1 MSWRGFFRGEK
12 ADSDLIQEIDLFLAE
27 EIDENMARGLSPEE
41 ASRQARLK
49 FGNPRQVRESLW
61 QQNTV
66 AFVDSVWH
74 DLKYSF
80 RTLARSPGFTLMA
93 VFVIALGIGANV
105 ALFTVVRS
113 LLLNPLPYRDPA
125 ALC

>member
-1 MSWRGFFRGEK
+1 MKTWP
-12 ADSDLIQEIDLFLAE
+12 
-27 EIDENMARGLSPEE
+27 RGLSPEE

-113 LLLNPLPYRDPA
+113 VLLNPLPYRDPGQLYTIYEHNQDTKDFKSYLPVA
-125 ALC
+125 AGSFAE